1 MDAIAACGVRFVE
14 RHARYWG
21 MNGRETGL
29 VAGPKLRRVA
39 MLSIEGVI
47 GGMAEPAEHATTL
60 DALFPN
66 WNEC

>member
-1 MDAIAACGVRFVE
+1 M
-14 RHARYWG
+14 
-21 MNGRETGL
+21 
-29 VAGPKLRRVA
+29 AGPKLRRVA

-66 WNEC
+66 WNECY